1 MRCPP
6 TCEYRDGWDEDKG
19 PRDEA
24 VKCLRSVNSCARA
37 ERGRLQGCEACSG
50 ALDFVDSDEMG

>member
-1 MRCPP
+1 VD
-6 TCEYRDGWDEDKG
+6 CEHRDGWDENEG

-24 VKCLRSVNSCARA
+24 VKYLRSVDSCAQA
-37 ERGRLQGCEACSG
+37 ERGRLHGYEGCSG